1 MKYKHRTKAFPF
13 GEGGTAIAVMDEG
26 VIYLFSYHLAE
37 VILFAKLYVCS
48 KKCIIPRQWRVS
60 VKRLNDKFN
69 YLRHLSDR
77 IG

>member
-1 MKYKHRTKAFPF
+1 MKYKHCTKAFPF

-48 KKCIIPRQWRVS
+48 KKCIIPRQKAGDWFVMLFTGNITIPS
-60 VKRLNDKFN
+60 GF
-69 YLRHLSDR
+69 
-77 IG
+77 GQ